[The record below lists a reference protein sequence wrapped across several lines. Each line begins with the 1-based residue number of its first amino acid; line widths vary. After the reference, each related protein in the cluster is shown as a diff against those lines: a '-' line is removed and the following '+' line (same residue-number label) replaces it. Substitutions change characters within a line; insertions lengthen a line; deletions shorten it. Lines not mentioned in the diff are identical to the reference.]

1 MYIHKNRKNI
11 KQKLEANNIAQVSN
25 IIASLPRESSKIT
38 LDDIITIET
47 KNANQSQIIDIAH
60 KLKPWRKGP
69 FDICGTLID
78 SEWNSAIKYNIIK
91 NHLNIK
97 NKTIAD
103 IGCNNGYYMFRML
116 KLNPKVI
123 IGFDPSAHCFN
134 QFHFI
139 NHFINSNI
147 KFELLGIE
155 DLMHYDIKFD
165 VILCL
170 GVLYHRTNPIDCIK
184 ILKQSLNKNGELI
197 LDCLIIDS
205 NEPIVLSP
213 LRYAK
218 MKNAY
223 FIPSI
228 RALKNW
234 LIRGGFS
241 DIEIIATKQTNLNEQ
256 RKTDWINGESL
267 DDFLDKNDPTKT
279 IEGYQAPNR
288 IYLKAK

>member
-1 MYIHKNRKNI
+1 MYIHKNRKII
-11 KQKLEANNIAQVSN
+11 KQKLEAKNIAPIRHIIDSMPKESYN
-25 IIASLPRESSKIT
+25 IILNDT
-38 LDDIITIET
+38 ITIE
-47 KNANQSQIIDIAH
+47 ANNTNNNEIIDIAY

-69 FDICGTLID
+69 FYIFDTLID
-78 SEWNSAIKYNIIK
+78 SEWNSSIKYNIIK
-91 NHLNIK
+91 NHLNIS
-97 NKTIAD
+97 NKIVAD

-116 KLNPKVI
+116 ELNPKVI

-184 ILKQSLNKNGELI
+184 ILKQALNKNGELI

-228 RALKNW
+228 SALQNW

-241 DIEIIATKQTNLNEQ
+241 DIQIIATKKTNLNEQ